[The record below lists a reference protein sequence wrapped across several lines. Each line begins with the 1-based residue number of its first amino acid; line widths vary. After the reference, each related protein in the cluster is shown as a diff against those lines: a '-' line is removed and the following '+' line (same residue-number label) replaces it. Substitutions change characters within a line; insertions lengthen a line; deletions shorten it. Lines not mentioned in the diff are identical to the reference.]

1 MIGVTPPNAA
11 GWMRVCVRDGLRNHL
26 GCCCSCCGFKVF
38 RRWWVLT
45 VLIAMMLWIRMH
57 LDAEGI
63 MLSNWRRC
71 GEYHLHQFN
80 HSSIHDP
87 YIHPS
92 LHQSI
97 YSSTHPSMTH
107 PCIHLFIHS
116 SSHPLIHPSANTSMH
131 IFMRNGVWRI
141 HFDHFVMV
149 SSNHYTLHAVTK
161 PCLIRICVYLYTCS
175 DRTIKCHIRLI
186 TLLHAS

>member
-1 MIGVTPPNAA
+1 
-11 GWMRVCVRDGLRNHL
+11 MRVCVRDGLRNHL

-97 YSSTHPSMTH
+97 YSSTHPSMIH

-116 SSHPLIHPSANTSMH
+116 SSHPLIHRQTPPCTYLCATVCDVFIST
-131 IFMRNGVWRI
+131 I
-141 HFDHFVMV
+141 
-149 SSNHYTLHAVTK
+149 SSSFL
-161 PCLIRICVYLYTCS
+161 P
-175 DRTIKCHIRLI
+175 TIILCMQSQNP
-186 TLLHAS
+186 A

>member
-1 MIGVTPPNAA
+1 
-11 GWMRVCVRDGLRNHL
+11 MRVCVRDGLRNHL

-97 YSSTHPSMTH
+97 YSSTHPSMIH
-107 PCIHLFIHS
+107 PCIYLCATVCDVFISTIS
-116 SSHPLIHPSANTSMH
+116 SSFLP
-131 IFMRNGVWRI
+131 
-141 HFDHFVMV
+141 
-149 SSNHYTLHAVTK
+149 
-161 PCLIRICVYLYTCS
+161 
-175 DRTIKCHIRLI
+175 TIILCMQSQNP
-186 TLLHAS
+186 A